1 MQVRLNITLCFA
13 LRRYAV
19 NSGCQLDLDARLR
32 VRPLD
37 RYTRPALP
45 PTDFN
50 QPTSSISYT
59 HTRTVTHMR
68 SSPSHTQSFPPSLSS
83 HSTRSQSASL
93 LIRHCCDDPCSSHG
107 TVLSPRCS
115 GSTRW
120 VHQRC
125 ILRWINDPDH
135 TCGADRRGCPNGC
148 GAIYT
153 LSEAPESLL
162 VQVKWMPLPHSP
174 HAYTRQGQPA
184 LIISPVPSSSWSSLG
199 A

>member
-13 LRRYAV
+13 LRRYEV
-19 NSGCQLDLDARLR
+19 NSGCQLDLDAVYVFDLSTDTP
-32 VRPLD
+32 VQPF
-37 RYTRPALP
+37 PP
-45 PTDFN
+45 PTS
-50 QPTSSISYT
+50 TSPHPPFRT
-59 HTRTVTHMR
+59 HTHARAHAHASITVTYAIT
-68 SSPSHTQSFPPSLSS
+68 PTLTLITLNSLSVS
-83 HSTRSQSASL
+83 KL
-93 LIRHCCDDPCSSHG
+93 HCCNDSCSSHG

-174 HAYTRQGQPA
+174 HACTRQGQPA
-184 LIISPVPSSSWSSLG
+184 LIISPVPSSSWSSQG